1 MRAATAGDKPDEGDD
16 ADALAISPDTVVS
29 SLKLSGLPVVGTAR
43 MLRTLHLW

>member
-1 MRAATAGDKPDEGDD
+1 MRVATAGDKPGDD

-29 SLKLSGLPVVGTAR
+29 SLKLSGLPVVRTAR